1 MAAKANVGDDQ
12 KPCRQTNDV
21 SSLKDESVC
30 GELPFHLT
38 KVPTGIVGTAIDA
51 DNHALTID
59 YDPRLI
65 SDESIRHW
73 AGVKMPKYTDT
84 RST

>member
-1 MAAKANVGDDQ
+1 MAAKANVGDGQ

-38 KVPTGIVGTAIDA
+38 KMPAGIVETAIDA
-51 DNHALTID
+51 DTHALT
-59 YDPRLI
+59 LFT
-65 SDESIRHW
+65 IR
-73 AGVKMPKYTDT
+73 V
-84 RST
+84 

>member
-1 MAAKANVGDDQ
+1 MAAKANVGDGQ

-38 KVPTGIVGTAIDA
+38 KVPAGIVETAIGLRLLAFRA
-51 DNHALTID
+51 DGTSNRSN
-59 YDPRLI
+59 PRI
-65 SDESIRHW
+65 
-73 AGVKMPKYTDT
+73 
-84 RST
+84 